1 MKKLFLLLIV
11 LAMQMPLL
19 MAQSETTDQFHKNH
33 DEAFALFFY
42 RNTLRMLNMKDNAEL
57 EALIRDIE
65 KMKFLRISKS
75 ESDFDRDQYKALVS
89 KYHDEEF
96 EDLMTMR
103 SEGSNLNVFIKEKNK
118 VTKGLVVLLDNDD
131 DFAILDIKGAVPLD
145 RVAELMNYVR
155 STEDLDLNW
164 D

>member
-1 MKKLFLLLIV
+1 MKRLFLLAVAFLV
-11 LAMQMPLL
+11 QMPLL
-19 MAQSETTDQFHKNH
+19 MAQSETTNQFHEDH
-33 DEAFALFFY
+33 EEAMALFFY
-42 RNTLRMLNMKDNAEL
+42 RNSLRMLNMKDNPQLDE
-57 EALIRDIE
+57 LIRDIE

-75 ESDFDRDQYKALVS
+75 ESDFDKNQYKDLVG
-89 KYHDEEF
+89 KYHNEEF
-96 EDLMTMR
+96 EDLMTIR
-103 SEGSNLNVFIKEKNK
+103 SEGSNLNVFIKEKDK
-118 VTKGLVVLLDNDD
+118 VTKGLVILLDNDD